1 MKTTLP
7 RVEFADALA
16 AIATITSG
24 RTTKPIYNCVKLST
38 EGKTVELSG
47 TDGEAG
53 LRVMVPAI
61 AVKKAGQTVVHAGR
75 LLEIVREL
83 PDVEIAI
90 EADDRHCT
98 LRASGSSF
106 KIYTQNAADFP
117 QVPGF
122 DDDPDLVVD
131 GATIRQMIA
140 LTLFAAARETG
151 RYAING
157 VLWSKIGKK
166 LNLVATDGRRLAKAA
181 ASLHDGKG
189 ADFQAIVPAKTL
201 SVFERVFQP
210 ARDAAEGDIE
220 LKIMPNQLLARGR
233 DRVLSTALCEGSFPD
248 YEKVIP
254 ADNDKTARVLR
265 TEFQSAIRRA
275 YLLTTEESRAVRLS
289 FGKGQLVITSE
300 SPEQGEARIELPVEY
315 SGPQIDIGFNP
326 LFLLDPLKNLAH
338 ESVGIDLKDH
348 SRPGVFYGQ
357 DKGDFLY
364 VVMPVALAGGGG
376 SSSA

>member
-16 AIATITSG
+16 AIATLTGG

-38 EGKTVELSG
+38 EGKTIELSG

-53 LRVMVPAI
+53 LRVTVPTI

-75 LLEIVREL
+75 LLEIIREL
-83 PDVEIAI
+83 PDVEIAL

-106 KIYTQNAADFP
+106 KIYTQSVADFP
-117 QVPGF
+117 PVPGF
-122 DDDPDLVVD
+122 DDEPDLVVD
-131 GATIRQMIA
+131 GMTIRHMIG

-157 VLWSKIGKK
+157 VLWSKAGKK

-181 ASLHDGKG
+181 ASLRDGKG

-201 SVFERVFQP
+201 NVFDRVFQP
-210 ARDAAEGDIE
+210 SRDNSEWDLE
-220 LKIMPNQLLARGR
+220 LKITPNQMLVRGN

-254 ADNDKTARVLR
+254 TDNDKTARVLR
-265 TEFQSAIRRA
+265 AEFQSAIRRA

-289 FGKGQLVITSE
+289 FSKGQLVITSE

-315 SGPQIDIGFNP
+315 SGPPLEIGFNP
-326 LFLLDPLKNLAH
+326 LFLLDPLKNLTH

-348 SRPGVFYGQ
+348 TRPGVFYGQ
-357 DKGDFLY
+357 DKSDFLY
-364 VVMPVALAGGGG
+364 VVMPVALAGGA
-376 SSSA
+376 SPSA